1 MSLPAVLRGVLGERL
16 ARALPGSLDGDSLGP
31 FRPVGGGCIHHAGV
45 LETAAGPVFLKWN
58 RGESGT
64 GFTGEA
70 RSLEALRGAAS
81 PDLLDVPDVID
92 AADADTTEFGWLV
105 LEYLPPSPAAPDHEE
120 RLGRGLARLHD
131 ALGERFGWPE
141 TNRIGPL
148 PQPNPPRECW
158 ADFWVEARLL
168 PQLHSARDAG
178 LLEPG
183 DVGLL
188 ERVAEA
194 TPRALAPVA
203 DDPPGLVHGDLWSGN
218 VHPGPRGR
226 PVLVD
231 PAAYWGHGE
240 VDLAMSRL
248 FGGFGAAFY
257 RAYEE
262 IRPLAEGFQAVR
274 CPLYQL
280 YYLLVHVRLFGGS
293 YRART
298 LDAARSVLA
307 AVG

>member
-1 MSLPAVLRGVLGERL
+1 MSLPHGLREALGERL
-16 ARALPGSLDGDSLGP
+16 ALALPGPLDGGAGGR

-45 LETAAGPVFLKWN
+45 LHTAVGPLFLKWN
-58 RGESGT
+58 RGEAAR

-70 RSLEALRGAAS
+70 RSLAALREAA
-81 PDLLDVPDVID
+81 PDELLDVPEVID
-92 AADADTTEFGWLV
+92 AADADATDFGWLL
-105 LEYLPPSPAAPDHEE
+105 LEYLPPSPPAPDHDE

-131 ALGERFGWPE
+131 SPRERFGWPE
-141 TNRIGPL
+141 SNHIGPL
-148 PQPNPPRECW
+148 PQPNPPRERW

-168 PQLHSARDAG
+168 PQLRAARDAD

-183 DVGLL
+183 DVALV
-188 ERVAEA
+188 ERVVEA
-194 TPRALAPVA
+194 APRALSPLEA
-203 DDPPGLVHGDLWSGN
+203 DPPGLVHGDLWSGN

-240 VDLAMSRL
+240 VDLAMARL
-248 FGGFGAAFY
+248 FGGFAGAFY
-257 RAYEE
+257 RAYDEV
-262 IRPLAEGFQAVR
+262 RPVADGFEAVR

-293 YRART
+293 YRVRT
-298 LDAARSVLA
+298 RAAARAVLGA
-307 AVG
+307 LG

>member
-1 MSLPAVLRGVLGERL
+1 VLGERL
-16 ARALPGSLDGDSLGP
+16 ARALPGFRDGDSLGP
-31 FRPVGGGCIHHAGV
+31 FRPVGGGCIHHAGI
-45 LETAAGPVFLKWN
+45 LQTAAAPLFLKWN

-70 RSLEALRGAAS
+70 RSLEALQAAAS
-81 PDLLDVPDVID
+81 PEFLDVPDVID
-92 AADADTTEFGWLV
+92 AADADSTEFGWLV
-105 LEYLPPSPAAPDHEE
+105 LEYLPPSPPAPDHEE
-120 RLGRGLARLHD
+120 RLGRGLAHLHD
-131 ALGERFGWPE
+131 TAGERFGWPE
-141 TNRIGPL
+141 TNCIGPL
-148 PQPNPPRECW
+148 PQPNPSRERW

-168 PQLHSARDAG
+168 PQLRSARDVG
-178 LLEPG
+178 LLDPG
-183 DVGLL
+183 EVDLL

-194 TPRALAPVA
+194 TPRALGPVA

-257 RAYEE
+257 RAYQE
-262 IRPLAEGFQAVR
+262 IRPLADGFEAVR

-293 YRART
+293 YRRRT
-298 LDAARSVLA
+298 RDAARSVLA
-307 AVG
+307 ALG